1 MSCVCY
7 TSSLINHSD
16 WVLCRGEEREP
27 GTHCSLLCY
36 LKISGNFCLPTER
49 PKCRIILPVRRF
61 SWAVLKSE
69 TISLTVC
76 IASFKTVPRER
87 FRQSRARPKPD
98 QPDGLLRLCTDLSP
112 SRQSWS
118 KIFHDIPIRHR
129 NMCHNVN
136 TAVRLSDCESRS
148 SLGLL
153 EG

>member
-49 PKCRIILPVRRF
+49 PKCRIILPVKRF
-61 SWAVLKSE
+61 SWVVLKSE

-87 FRQSRARPKPD
+87 FRQSRALASLVW
-98 QPDGLLRLCTDLSP
+98 GSLRLAPIMTNRRKSGPAKTGPARRAPTPMHRFIAEP
-112 SRQSWS
+112 SKLVKNFS
-118 KIFHDIPIRHR
+118 
-129 NMCHNVN
+129 
-136 TAVRLSDCESRS
+136 
-148 SLGLL
+148 
-153 EG
+153 